1 MLDIKELYLKDYIDQ
16 EITVNGWIKN
26 HRKQAHFGFIDLSDG
41 TYFKGLQVVY
51 DDKLKNNAHISQFF
65 VERLSDI

>member
-16 EITVNGWIKN
+16 EITVSGWIKN

-51 DDKLKNNAHISQFF
+51 ERRSTIRINNDLICS
-65 VERLSDI
+65 